1 MKTVINK
8 EIALEDL
15 TRLVNKYVKR
25 PDETEKL
32 EEKYP
37 DVLFAIMDGF
47 LSIDENSIPTY
58 KLKDAILTE
67 KGDVYLSE
75 IKFKTRILPSQM
87 TSLAKGLHPI
97 NDLYLIQNKM
107 LCEIIDVNV
116 VILDKFSK
124 YDYEA
129 LSQILSIF
137 S

>member
-8 EIALEDL
+8 EVALEDL

-47 LSIDENSIPTY
+47 LIIDENSIPTY
-58 KLKDAILTE
+58 KLKDPILTE

-129 LSQILSIF
+129 LSQISSIF

>member
-1 MKTVINK
+1 MKTVVNK
-8 EIALEDL
+8 EVALEDL
-15 TRLVNKYVKR
+15 KRLVNKYVKR

-129 LSQILSIF
+129 LSQISSIF